1 MKIVFGTMAI
11 VKIMMV
17 ITMIIIVTTVEI
29 IIVTKITLKVMT
41 IIVTIVKTGNLES
54 NRNKKDEI
62 RINTE
67 TNI

>member
-1 MKIVFGTMAI
+1 MKIVFGTM
-11 VKIMMV
+11 
-17 ITMIIIVTTVEI
+17 IIIVPTVEI

-41 IIVTIVKTGNLES
+41 IIVAIVKTGNLGS